1 MHKPER
7 IPPLPE
13 PPRHMGSPTFGVF
26 AEPGFLVSLAILGAF
41 LLAFAL
47 LMLVLTGKL

>member
-1 MHKPER
+1 
-7 IPPLPE
+7 
-13 PPRHMGSPTFGVF
+13 MGGVTFGVF

-47 LMLVLTGKL
+47 LMLAVTGKLG